1 MKKPAPRTE
10 HLRRALAQE
19 AARVMAEHGVRDF
32 LLAKRK
38 AAERFGVVDGSVLP
52 RNTEIEEAL
61 QEYQRLFGGE
71 GHEASLH
78 AQRQVALDVMH
89 RLQEFKP
96 RLVGAV
102 LTGTA
107 TAHDDVILHV
117 FADRMEAITLRLLE
131 HGVPFELAERRTRF
145 NSERVVNQPSVRLEV
160 DDQPVELVVFGID
173 GIRQVEYRDQNG
185 RVLFDQKDHLFDAG
199 QRHGGT
205 DWHHGAVLGNVWRLQ
220 TDTATFNW
228 CASA

>member
-1 MKKPAPRTE
+1 MKKPAPRTDN
-10 HLRRALAQE
+10 LRRALAQE

-52 RNTEIEEAL
+52 RNTEIEAAL

-71 GHEASLH
+71 AHEASLS

-102 LTGTA
+102 LAGTA

-117 FADRMEAITLRLLE
+117 FADRTETVTLRLLE
-131 HGVPFELAERRTRF
+131 QRVPFELGERRTRI
-145 NSERVVNQPSVRLEV
+145 NTELVVNQPSVHFEV

-173 GIRQVEYRDQNG
+173 GIRQAPVSPIDGKPMR
-185 RVLFDQKDHLFDAG
+185 RADANEV
-199 QRHGGT
+199 
-205 DWHHGAVLGNVWRLQ
+205 AALL
-220 TDTATFNW
+220 
-228 CASA
+228 